1 MAVGILDYEIQRLVE
16 MIPRIK
22 FIVTVILFALHER
35 EKPGNTH
42 DLVPGLGIIPGI
54 T

>member
-1 MAVGILDYEIQRLVE
+1 MKAKTQSGQIIKGMKQQQL
-16 MIPRIK
+16 K